1 MIKKIFPFLCL
12 ILSLSACDDE
22 EMDIIYRVPDEV
34 QPFVDQFLVEAR
46 NRGQDLKID
55 NLIVE
60 LTSPVE
66 NAGQSVCGV
75 TYGEVVN
82 LPQNLIQIDTQCL
95 AWRHSE
101 VSKEALI
108 FHELGHAIL
117 FRQHRTDRLPNF
129 DFASI
134 MVSANWNI
142 DDFHVFDLTKRD
154 YYIDELFDASTPVP
168 DWAE

>member
-1 MIKKIFPFLCL
+1 MKTIIPLLLLFT
-12 ILSLSACDDE
+12 ILFSCDD
-22 EMDIIYRVPDEV
+22 DAPAILYDVPEEV
-34 QPFVDQFLVEAR
+34 QPFVDKFIEEAN
-46 NRGQDLKID
+46 NRGQTIEIN

-66 NAGQSVCGV
+66 NAGQAVCGV

-82 LPQNLIQIDTQCL
+82 LPQNLVQIDTQCL

-101 VSKEALI
+101 VSKEVLI

-117 FRQHRTDRLPNF
+117 LRQHRTDRLPNF

-142 DDFHVFDLTKRD
+142 DDFYVFDLTKRE
-154 YYIDELFDASTPVP
+154 YYIDELFDPSTPVP
-168 DWAE
+168 DWAD

>member
-1 MIKKIFPFLCL
+1 MKKIVPLLLLFMVLG
-12 ILSLSACDDE
+12 SCDDDST
-22 EMDIIYRVPDEV
+22 DIIYNVPDEV
-34 QPFVDQFLVEAR
+34 QPFIDKFIEEAT
-46 NRGQDLKID
+46 NRGQELKID

-66 NAGQSVCGV
+66 NAGQFVCGV

-101 VSKEALI
+101 LSKEVLV

-117 FRQHRTDRLPNF
+117 LRQHRTDRLPNF

-134 MVSANWNI
+134 MLSSSWNI
-142 DDFHVFDLTKRD
+142 DDFYVFDLTKRE
-154 YYIDELFDASTPVP
+154 YYIDELFDPSTPVP
-168 DWAE
+168 DWGD